1 MVVILLERVTP
12 SLRGELT
19 RWLLELKAGVFV
31 GRVSAMVRERLWRR
45 VSSRMANGGGILVH
59 SADNEQGFE
68 VRFCGN
74 PGRTIRDFEGIQLVQ
89 NKQVQS

>member
-1 MVVILLERVTP
+1 MVIILLERVTP

-31 GRVSAMVRERLWRR
+31 GKVSAMVRERLWHR
-45 VSSRMANGGGILVH
+45 VCSRMANGGGILVH

-68 VRFCGN
+68 VRFHGN
-74 PGRTIRDFEGIQLVQ
+74 PSRTIRDFEGIQLVQ

>member
-1 MVVILLERVTP
+1 MVIILLERVTP

-45 VSSRMANGGGILVH
+45 VCSRLANGGGILVH

-68 VRFCGN
+68 VRFHGN
-74 PGRTIRDFEGIQLVQ
+74 PSRTIRDFEGIQLIQ
-89 NKQVQS
+89 NKRVQS

>member
-1 MVVILLERVTP
+1 MVIILLERVTP

-45 VSSRMANGGGILVH
+45 VCSRMANGGGILVH

-68 VRFCGN
+68 VRFHGN
-74 PGRTIRDFEGIQLVQ
+74 PSRTIRDFEGIQLVQ

>member
-1 MVVILLERVTP
+1 MVIILLERVIP

-31 GRVSAMVRERLWRR
+31 GKVSAMVRERLWRR
-45 VSSRMANGGGILVH
+45 VCSRMANGGGILVH

-68 VRFCGN
+68 VRFHGN
-74 PGRTIRDFEGIQLVQ
+74 PSRTIRDFEGIQLVQ

>member
-1 MVVILLERVTP
+1 MVIILLERVTP

-31 GRVSAMVRERLWRR
+31 GKVSAMVRERLWGR
-45 VSSRMANGGGILVH
+45 VCSRMANGGGFLVH

-68 VRFCGN
+68 VRFYGN
-74 PGRTIRDFEGIQLVQ
+74 PSRTIRDFEGIQLVQ